1 MKRLVFLLT
10 LVVVAVGLLL
20 SGDSKAST
28 TDTSI
33 PDSKIASSVNQTD
46 SPLSANA
53 TIAITMITPP
63 LPDE

>member
-1 MKRLVFLLT
+1 VKRLVFLLT

-28 TDTSI
+28 TDTSN